1 MKQGWCSGKS
11 TRLPPLW
18 PWIDLLCVGLYGLSL
33 SVFLQVFQFSSFHRN
48 QHSKFQFDL
57 ELVVKKP
64 PCEGFHLMENKIAFH
79 ISQENK
85 KALHFGE
92 SCDLPQ
98 RFPSFFLLLESHAGP
113 DMFLR
118 LSQPQVECSW
128 INNDVSVTNVVCTEL
143 YHIIFTSRPV
153 IVVII
158 SLVKLKKKKKIKKKS
173 QLAVN

>member
-1 MKQGWCSGKS
+1 
-11 TRLPPLW
+11 
-18 PWIDLLCVGLYGLSL
+18 
-33 SVFLQVFQFSSFHRN
+33 
-48 QHSKFQFDL
+48 
-57 ELVVKKP
+57 
-64 PCEGFHLMENKIAFH
+64 MENKILHFTFH
-79 ISQENK
+79 KKK

-113 DMFLR
+113 DKFLR

-158 SLVKLKKKKKIKKKS
+158 SLLKLKKKNHS
-173 QLAVN
+173 